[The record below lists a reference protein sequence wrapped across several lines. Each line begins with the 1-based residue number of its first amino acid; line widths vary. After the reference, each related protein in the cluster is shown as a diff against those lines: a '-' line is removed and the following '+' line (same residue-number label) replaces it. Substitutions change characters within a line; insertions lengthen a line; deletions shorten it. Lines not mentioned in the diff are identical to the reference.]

1 MYYETIGIDSQAV
14 INGRLIQT
22 ASLEVKAEQLPM
34 LATNV
39 NQPNDQWTLE
49 DISITN
55 SNYDSTQQINSSE
68 NRANIQE
75 NFQANTYTPKRVWG
89 KKL

>member
-1 MYYETIGIDSQAV
+1 
-14 INGRLIQT
+14 
-22 ASLEVKAEQLPM
+22 M